1 MRQYFPKTYEHSCGN
16 LKVEFDLSN
25 HAKVADLKGAT
36 GIDTFMLASKT
47 HLADLET
54 NIDNLDEYKFKT
66 AIFLLIQLS

>member
-36 GIDTFMLASKT
+36 GVNTIMLASKT
-47 HLADLET
+47 DLANLKT
-54 NIDNLDEYKFKT
+54 NADNSDEYKFKT